1 MGRKEIDQLLIR
13 AANTFLI
20 GEGPTIAIISAFLP
34 HLDKDDNLKR
44 HALLQKRIAEY
55 DGLYLFDLL
64 GSWDYSDTGKL
75 LEKSVVVSGL
85 TLSQILKIV
94 REFEQK
100 AFIMKDWDG
109 TVSLNFENFR
119 ENDRKKVFIQPKE
132 LESLKIVSDP
142 FDKNSRIV
150 SFRYPGLAG

>member
-64 GSWDYSDTGKL
+64 GSWDYSDGSEF

-85 TLSQILKIV
+85 TLIQILKIV

-109 TVSLNFENFR
+109 TVSLNFENFI
-119 ENDRKKVFIQPKE
+119 EHDRKKLFVQPKE
-132 LESLKIVSDP
+132 LESLKIISDP

-150 SFRYPGLAG
+150 SFRYPGLHG

>member
-34 HLDKDDNLKR
+34 NLGKDENLKR

-64 GSWDYSDTGKL
+64 GSWDYSDGAEF

-85 TLSQILKIV
+85 TLIQILKIV

-109 TVSLNFENFR
+109 TVSLNFENFI
-119 ENDRKKVFIQPKE
+119 EHDRKKLFVQPKE
-132 LESLKIVSDP
+132 LESLKIISDP

-150 SFRYPGLAG
+150 SFRYPGLHG

>member
-13 AANTFLI
+13 AAKTFLL

-64 GSWDYSDTGKL
+64 GSWDYSDGAEL

-85 TLSQILKIV
+85 TLIQILKIV

-119 ENDRKKVFIQPKE
+119 EHDQRKVFVHPEE
-132 LESLKIVSDP
+132 LSNLNVVQDP
-142 FDKNSRIV
+142 FDKSSRIV
-150 SFRYPGLAG
+150 SFRYPGLYG